1 MKAETV
7 ARARWVWAA
16 VAASAMVC
24 GAAGEKPLALA
35 GDASSVRAFTMD
47 VTVNNRIRT
56 EDRTKEWLAP
66 SDYGTYAVV
75 AIEGALGAHMKTS
88 KLWLEPGA
96 MEAVRSYVEGGGVIV
111 LAGAAAQRLSRDN
124 PAAAE
129 LIGITSFVGGG
140 RFSRNVRLAGDDR
153 LLLWSEAMVF
163 LAEKL
168 KPGTETL
175 AEAES
180 ESGRRL
186 AIATRHKVGAG
197 AVYWVSPTCAM
208 LDMRFSA
215 MKRPLT
221 EADEQ
226 GATVPTPEG
235 EAVNALRKL
244 YRDILFAAPTLDRSA
259 PPNEWELKPLG
270 APGGIDTNGTF
281 AVKPVWKPS
290 PTFRPG
296 LRFLGAGA
304 AGVVV
309 ALPGANKAATSS
321 ARSRAEEFAWH
332 MGEMV
337 GRAPDVVVAPKP
349 PLPEVAVVIGDAAA
363 AKSFGMD
370 VGEHPYGTSVIRRF
384 GNRLYVG
391 GTGAGVSYSVTYLLE
406 ALGCRYLWPGRLGK
420 VIPKRNEVTLP
431 ELDWTY
437 TPLLKFREIRQ
448 FRVSYHHDKEGL
460 LESWGID
467 QKTFAPRY
475 ADLRYDRKGNRDFF
489 KWHGVNDER
498 DIPGGW
504 RWGHY
509 FGHYWQKYG
518 EAHPDWFALQPN
530 GSRRQE
536 LSDRQERPTLCTSNP
551 GFIEQAAKDAVAAF
565 KRDPNLRSFS
575 ICLPDGGPT
584 MQCMCRACRA
594 LDPVN
599 APATAFQIGNPW
611 WRWYPYVSLTDRMLA
626 FDNAVAERLV
636 KEVPDA
642 KLGVYI
648 YSMYEKPS
656 VKVKPHPALV
666 LLTVAGS
673 YATMS
678 ARKYARANI
687 AYWSRYDNMLLWRPN
702 VFFSYATTAPQNY
715 ARLVFED
722 LELFKRNHVVGTD
735 FDCMNEQFATKGL
748 IWYMTAKAHRNP
760 DEVGYETLLED
771 YCRSG
776 FGAGAADVK
785 AYFDALERM
794 ADRAAVRGDSL
805 TGRPGQHD
813 FAALYAEALDPDEL
827 KRHLDAAERA
837 AAGDADALK
846 RIAYLRLGLDA
857 GRISKRLGMAWLSK
871 DREGVL
877 AAQRELK
884 ALVRDVSMNVDP
896 FALSPVY
903 MTGTYHSPHMKKPN
917 F

>member
-1 MKAETV
+1 MAC
-7 ARARWVWAA
+7 ARARRVCAA
-16 VAASAMVC
+16 IAASASVCC
-24 GAAGEKPLALA
+24 GAAEKKPLALA
-35 GDASSVRAFTMD
+35 GDAGNARAFTCD
-47 VTVNNRIRT
+47 ITANNRIRT
-56 EDRTKEWLAP
+56 ENRTKEWLAP
-66 SDYGTYAVV
+66 SDYGKYAVV
-75 AIEGALGAHMKTS
+75 EIEDVLGAHMKAS

-96 MEAVRSYVEGGGVIV
+96 LAAVRAYVEGGGVIV
-111 LAGAAAQRLSRDN
+111 LAGAAAERLSRGN

-129 LIGITSFVGGG
+129 LIGVTAFTGGG
-140 RFSRNVRLAGDDR
+140 RAARGVRLMGSDR
-153 LLLWSEAMVF
+153 LLLWNEAMVF
-163 LAEKL
+163 QAAKLA
-168 KPGTETL
+168 PGTEVL
-175 AEAES
+175 AEAEHAN
-180 ESGRRL
+180 GNRL
-186 AIATRHKVGAG
+186 AVATRRKVGSG
-197 AVYWVSPTCAM
+197 AIYWVSPTCTL

-215 MKRPLT
+215 LKRPLT
-221 EADEQ
+221 EADEN

-235 EAVNALRKL
+235 EAVEALRKL
-244 YRDILFAAPTLDRSA
+244 YQDILLGVPALDRSA
-259 PPNEWELKPLG
+259 PPNEWGLTPLG

-281 AVKPVWKPS
+281 AVRPVWKPA

-296 LRFLGAGA
+296 LRFQGEGVAGE
-304 AGVVV
+304 VV
-309 ALPGANKAATSS
+309 ALPAPSRAASS
-321 ARSRAEEFAWH
+321 ARQLAEEFAWH
-332 MGEMV
+332 VGEMTGHEPKV
-337 GRAPDVVVAPKP
+337 LVATEQ
-349 PLPEVAVVIGDAAA
+349 PLPEVAVVIGDAVR
-363 AKSFGMD
+363 AKAYGMD
-370 VGEHPYGTSVIRRF
+370 VGELPYGTSVIRRF

-391 GTGAGVSYSVTYLLE
+391 GTGAGVSYAVTYLLE

-420 VIPKRNEVTLP
+420 VIPKRREVTLP
-431 ELDWTY
+431 ALDWTY
-437 TPLLKFREIRQ
+437 TPRLKFREMRE
-448 FRVSYHHDKEGL
+448 FRVGYHHDKEGL
-460 LESWGID
+460 WESWGID

-475 ADLRYDRKGNRDFF
+475 SALRYDRKGNRDFF

-498 DIPGGW
+498 DLPGSW

-509 FGHYWQKYG
+509 FGSYWQKYG
-518 EAHPDWFALQPN
+518 ETHPDWFALQPN
-530 GSRRQE
+530 GSRFQE
-536 LSDRQERPTLCTSNP
+536 LGNRPERPTLCTSNP
-551 GFIEQAAKDAVAAF
+551 GFIEQAAKDAIAAF
-565 KRDPNLRSFS
+565 RSNPVLRSFS

-584 MQCMCRACRA
+584 TQCMCPACRA

-599 APATAFQIGNPW
+599 APANAFYVGSPW
-611 WRWYPYVSLTDRMLA
+611 WRRYPYVSLTDRMLA

-678 ARKYARANI
+678 ARGHARANI

-702 VFFSYATTAPQNY
+702 VFFAYATTAPQNY

-760 DEVGYETLLED
+760 DETGYETLLDD

-776 FGAGAADVK
+776 FGAAAEDVK
-785 AYFDALERM
+785 AYFNALERM
-794 ADRAAVRGDSL
+794 ADRAAARGDAL
-805 TGRPGQHD
+805 TGHPGQPE
-813 FAALYAEALDPDEL
+813 FASLYAEVLDPDEL
-827 KRHLDAAERA
+827 ARHLDAAARS
-837 AAGDADALK
+837 AAGDGDVLR

-857 GRISKRLGMAWLSK
+857 GRIAKRLGMAWLAK
-871 DREGVL
+871 NREGVL
-877 AAQRELK
+877 AAQKDLK
-884 ALVRDVSMNVDP
+884 NLVRDVSMNVDP

-903 MTGTYHSPHMKKPN
+903 MTGTYHSPHMKAPN